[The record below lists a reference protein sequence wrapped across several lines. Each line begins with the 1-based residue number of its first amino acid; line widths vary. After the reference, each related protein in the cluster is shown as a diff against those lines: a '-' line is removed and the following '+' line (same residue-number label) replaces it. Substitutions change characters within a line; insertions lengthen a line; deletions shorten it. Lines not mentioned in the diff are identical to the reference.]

1 MSQVDDRQ
9 STHGWPRVIMIAL
22 AIGAAIFAWRGVIA
36 ITADFVA
43 GEYLR
48 GTLTAIAVISWVAGS
63 AGLIH
68 NGRRMRYVAWASW
81 TINAV
86 MPVAL
91 FFVADDVVARVSP
104 WFSGGATYF
113 YVSTVGAI
121 VSLAWLAWSAPSQI
135 AARNGG

>member
-1 MSQVDDRQ
+1 MQTFMQNVS
-9 STHGWPRVIMIAL
+9 SFFAGW
-22 AIGAAIFAWRGVIA
+22 AAS
-36 ITADFVA
+36 
-43 GEYLR
+43 
-48 GTLTAIAVISWVAGS
+48 GTLAAFLGYLVYFSRFLLPVTAIAVISWVAGS

-86 MPVAL
+86 MPLAL